1 MAAFEWDKVLGV
13 DPFILRDCK
22 KDRLDDVFN
31 TVVLV
36 TVHSL
41 YQKLHEYVLSFKCF
55 KESDICF
62 HTDPC
67 FVFQP
72 EEWDVK
78 DRAPEDVTH
87 VFRVFQ
93 ALLKVVI
100 YFTLFAFN
108 LQTS

>member
-1 MAAFEWDKVLGV
+1 MAETPAAFEWDKVLGI
-13 DPFILRDCK
+13 DPFSLRDWK
-22 KDRLDDVFN
+22 KDQLDDVFN

-41 YQKLHEYVLSFKCF
+41 YQKLHVLSFKCF
-55 KESDICF
+55 KHSGVWF
-62 HTDPC
+62 RADPC
-67 FVFQP
+67 LFVQA
-72 EEWDVK
+72 EQWGVK

-100 YFTLFAFN
+100 YFILHF
-108 LQTS
+108 